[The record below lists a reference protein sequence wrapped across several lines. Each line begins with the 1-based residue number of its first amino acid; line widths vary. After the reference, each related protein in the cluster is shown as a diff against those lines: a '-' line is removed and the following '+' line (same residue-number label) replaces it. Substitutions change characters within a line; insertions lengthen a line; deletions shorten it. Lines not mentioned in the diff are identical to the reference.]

1 MKDLSITRAKRTRFK
16 ISIWAMILASSA
28 LSFFSYL
35 GYEQY
40 TETRDISL
48 GIGTVIGGVL
58 TLIGAIVQIYG
69 GQETRRPSE
78 NSTVVQIGDGNT
90 NKRYLPNDFED
101 ATDPPAMP
109 KNI

>member
-1 MKDLSITRAKRTRFK
+1 MKKVTITNAKRTRFK

-28 LSFFSYL
+28 LTFFSYL

-40 TETRDISL
+40 TDTRDISL
-48 GIGTVIGGVL
+48 GIGTIIGGVL

-78 NSTVVQIGDGNT
+78 NSTVVQIGDGNK
-90 NKRYLPNDFED
+90 NNRYLPNDFED
-101 ATDPPAMP
+101 STDPQIMP
-109 KNI
+109 KDI